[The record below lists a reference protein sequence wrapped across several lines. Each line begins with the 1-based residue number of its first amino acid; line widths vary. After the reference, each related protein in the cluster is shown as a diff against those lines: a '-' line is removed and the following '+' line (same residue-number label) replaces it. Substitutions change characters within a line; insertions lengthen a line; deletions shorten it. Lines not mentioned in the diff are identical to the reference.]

1 MKGIFFMKIEK
12 IIFKNFAAIKN
23 AMDCNEFSI
32 DFSNTMNKVCLLIGP
47 NGSGKTTI
55 LSLLHP
61 FAGVGNLDV
70 RDSLNLILSGLDG
83 YKEIHISYN
92 NDYYIIKHIYKA
104 HKETNKNH
112 SVKSY
117 ISKNGN
123 ELNENGNVTSFKELV
138 RIELGIEPD
147 HLKLIRIGS
156 NVTSMINLTETER
169 KTFMSKLLDE
179 IGIFLSYYKKINNDL
194 IQVKAMISHLV
205 DKMNKLGIQDKKE
218 AKQRLAVL
226 KARVEEEQEK
236 FGKLSG
242 LLSIYNHEIEKIEDT
257 ATLKDRLSSTLKKL
271 DKMNKILE
279 NVNDLESTDASFYAS
294 KIIELEKQVIRN
306 QAQIDSSNIL
316 IQNHLSTLNQLQEQH
331 RSLEV
336 QYQKEENN
344 DKELQSLIE
353 ERRKLTE
360 KIASIEILLG
370 EYNYDFTKDEFDKF
384 YVFIKNTQDKLDK
397 TYEFGK
403 KVVSKIISLLQDNRN
418 VIQYINTHIMGL
430 DSDEDSQ
437 MLFLKTVSRRMSTV
451 NDSKIFENCNNDK
464 CEAKQLW
471 IQVKNLLENSE
482 VERESKKDLSFYK
495 DMEYAYQN
503 IRDVLLSFADYK
515 SIIERLPPSIQNDFK
530 TVNIYNSI
538 AACTRIFNET
548 AMNDVLSTVTEY
560 DNYISLTSKMVELEK
575 SISRYEKTSNFKY
588 ISEQMESVSDQINEY
603 QEQIIDLK
611 KIISKLSDR
620 IKDDT
625 NTIETYNDLKETFEK
640 HDELEA
646 LYEKLFNDYNSYI
659 KNRDNAR
666 ECERDIDKVKFSI
679 DTLSSEI
686 QKLQSNIDQYDS
698 IKKELDLYNIKFD
711 EMTLTKEALSSKKGM
726 PLYYIKSYLGNTVE
740 ITNELLDIAFNG
752 QIYLDDFKIT
762 PTEFSIPFYNRGE
775 LISDVKYASQGELSF
790 LSIALSFGLASQ
802 TLSKYNI
809 MLLDEIDG
817 PLDIKNR
824 EKFIRILENQI
835 DRIGSEQSF
844 LITHNDMFSSYPV
857 DIIDLGFNK
866 NREDKYYLANYLDIN
881 RK

>member
-1 MKGIFFMKIEK
+1 
-12 IIFKNFAAIKN
+12 
-23 AMDCNEFSI
+23 
-32 DFSNTMNKVCLLIGP
+32 
-47 NGSGKTTI
+47 
-55 LSLLHP
+55 
-61 FAGVGNLDV
+61 
-70 RDSLNLILSGLDG
+70 
-83 YKEIHISYN
+83 
-92 NDYYIIKHIYKA
+92 
-104 HKETNKNH
+104 
-112 SVKSY
+112 
-117 ISKNGN
+117 
-123 ELNENGNVTSFKELV
+123 
-138 RIELGIEPD
+138 
-147 HLKLIRIGS
+147 
-156 NVTSMINLTETER
+156 
-169 KTFMSKLLDE
+169 
-179 IGIFLSYYKKINNDL
+179 
-194 IQVKAMISHLV
+194 
-205 DKMNKLGIQDKKE
+205 
-218 AKQRLAVL
+218 
-226 KARVEEEQEK
+226 
-236 FGKLSG
+236 
-242 LLSIYNHEIEKIEDT
+242 
-257 ATLKDRLSSTLKKL
+257 
-271 DKMNKILE
+271 
-279 NVNDLESTDASFYAS
+279 
-294 KIIELEKQVIRN
+294 
-306 QAQIDSSNIL
+306 
-316 IQNHLSTLNQLQEQH
+316 
-331 RSLEV
+331 
-336 QYQKEENN
+336 
-344 DKELQSLIE
+344 
-353 ERRKLTE
+353 
-360 KIASIEILLG
+360 
-370 EYNYDFTKDEFDKF
+370 
-384 YVFIKNTQDKLDK
+384 
-397 TYEFGK
+397 
-403 KVVSKIISLLQDNRN
+403 
-418 VIQYINTHIMGL
+418 
-430 DSDEDSQ
+430 
-437 MLFLKTVSRRMSTV
+437 
-451 NDSKIFENCNNDK
+451 
-464 CEAKQLW
+464 
-471 IQVKNLLENSE
+471 
-482 VERESKKDLSFYK
+482 
-495 DMEYAYQN
+495 
-503 IRDVLLSFADYK
+503 
-515 SIIERLPPSIQNDFK
+515 
-530 TVNIYNSI
+530 
-538 AACTRIFNET
+538 
-548 AMNDVLSTVTEY
+548 
-560 DNYISLTSKMVELEK
+560 MVELEK

-588 ISEQMESVSDQINEY
+588 ISEQMESASNQINEY

-611 KIISKLSDR
+611 KIISKLSER